1 MYYMGPFGVATY
13 VKNGLS
19 TIKRE
24 LIAQA
29 TLCTG
34 RYLTYLWPNDQDSFL
49 RNFFRAFFSL
59 LLFAMNAVF
68 FPFFNLFSFVLFCYE
83 FFFSRSKRTFGTL
96 DQNKDSFF
104 WNYRYPEWHHWCM
117 LWKTTEQRIWIVL
130 LNLDPMFVHGIM
142 WVRWQFGEN
151 DNVSQ
156 CLNCQQKKIQII
168 SKHF

>member
-1 MYYMGPFGVATY
+1 MGPFGVATY

-68 FPFFNLFSFVLFCYE
+68 FPLFLICFLLFC
-83 FFFSRSKRTFGTL
+83 FVM
-96 DQNKDSFF
+96 NSFF
-104 WNYRYPEWHHWCM
+104 LVRNELLE
-117 LWKTTEQRIWIVL
+117 LWIKIKTLSFEIT
-130 LNLDPMFVHGIM
+130 GIRNDTID
-142 WVRWQFGEN
+142 VCCERQPNSVFG
-151 DNVSQ
+151 S
-156 CLNCQQKKIQII
+156 
-168 SKHF
+168 SY